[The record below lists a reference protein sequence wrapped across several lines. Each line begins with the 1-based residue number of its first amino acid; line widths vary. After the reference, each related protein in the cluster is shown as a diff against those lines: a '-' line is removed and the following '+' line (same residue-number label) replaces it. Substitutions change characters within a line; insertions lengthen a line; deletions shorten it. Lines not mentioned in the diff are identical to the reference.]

1 MCIFNEKKKRVVRRS
16 TIEIIDYSTVHNNSK
31 MSRVSINS
39 IAPIIHSDE
48 SKLNNRSSNDSGNS
62 NSGNIN
68 SVGNSE
74 NSNSE
79 NNSNNANNSSS
90 DISDIIDKDN
100 MISLNELTKR
110 SSFDINYKIKQKTG
124 IKEAQLVE
132 KIIKKTMK
140 HQAKRIS
147 VDKYEHY
154 IPIIYKIILNKP
166 ELSILELNYE
176 NQNNKLPWCHNIKNE
191 TDFY

>member
-16 TIEIIDYSTVHNNSK
+16 TIEIIDDSTVHNNSK

-39 IAPIIHSDE
+39 IAPIIDNDE
-48 SKLNNRSSNDSGNS
+48 SKLNNRNSNDSGNS
-62 NSGNIN
+62 NS
-68 SVGNSE
+68 VG
-74 NSNSE
+74 NSE

-90 DISDIIDKDN
+90 DISDTIDKDN

-110 SSFDINYKIKQKTG
+110 ASFDINYKIKQKTG